1 MNRERQPFEGHRP
14 FEGTQGK
21 LTRSWPRT
29 RLQVDRTSF
38 QTKTESVLRVM
49 AKTSGRFYLLLGL
62 ALAVLVWFLYAW
74 SFKLTHGEIALGLGD
89 WGPGGGATWGLFIG
103 MFIWW
108 VGIAHGGILVSAAVR
123 LFKIRSL
130 APVAR
135 IAELAALVALVCAVT
150 GILMQLGR
158 LDRVFTSITSVLPR
172 AIQHSPLV
180 WDVTIITLYFTLTAT
195 YILLTLRH
203 DIYVLWQR
211 LPRLFS
217 PLYRLLTIGYEP
229 EEDEKVER
237 MVWWLALGLILMAP
251 LLLHGGVIPWLF
263 ALLPSMPGFY
273 GAAMGPVFLSLAI
286 VSAFGVVTV
295 IAYIFRRVHNWQ
307 DVFPDS
313 VFAALGRAVMFSALL
328 VLWLQ
333 LQVNVTGVYGAPIGV
348 QRVTVAKLESVGYW
362 LGIGPIAASFMY
374 LAVQGFFPRLFSVGR
389 TTVTGFLVVVAVL
402 VEKTLFIAEG
412 LMLPGFQLY
421 EEGSYSPSWVEISGV
436 VGTVF
441 VVILYFTV
449 IVKLIPVIEV
459 RLLEER

>member
-1 MNRERQPFEGHRP
+1 MYKERKPFEGHQPFEGSQGRLTHRWR
-14 FEGTQGK
+14 GT
-21 LTRSWPRT
+21 LLEVERT
-29 RLQVDRTSF
+29 RF
-38 QTKTESVLRVM
+38 QTKTENVLRVM
-49 AKTSGRFYLLLGL
+49 TKTSGRFYLLLL
-62 ALAVLVWFLYAW
+62 FALAVLAWFLYAW
-74 SFKLTHGEIALGLGD
+74 SFKLTYGEIVLGLGD
-89 WGPGGGATWGLFIG
+89 WGPGGGVTWGLFIG

-123 LFKIRSL
+123 LFNMKSL

-135 IAELAALVALVCAVT
+135 IAELTALVALVCAVT

-158 LDRVFTSITSVLPR
+158 LDRVFISITSVLPR

-180 WDVTIITLYFTLTAT
+180 WDVTIITTYFTLTGT

-203 DIYVLWQR
+203 DIYVLRQR
-211 LPRLFS
+211 LPRLLS

-237 MVWWLALGLILMAP
+237 MVWWMALGLIILAP

-263 ALLPSMPGFY
+263 ALLPAMPGFF
-273 GAAMGPVFLSLAI
+273 GPVMGPVFLSLAI

-295 IAYIFRRVHNWQ
+295 IAYIFRRVHKWQ

-313 VFAALGRAVMFSALL
+313 TFAALARAMMFSALL

-333 LQVNVTGVYGAPIGV
+333 LQLNVTGVYAPPIGV
-348 QRVTVAKLESVGYW
+348 GRVTVAKLESVGYW
-362 LGIGPIAASFMY
+362 LGIGPIAASFIY
-374 LAVQGFFPRLFSVGR
+374 LALQSLFPRLFSVGR
-389 TTVTGFLVVVAVL
+389 TAVAGLLVVLAVL

-412 LMLPGFQLY
+412 LMLPGFLLY
-421 EEGSYSPSWVEISGV
+421 EEGHYFPSWVEISGV
-436 VGTVF
+436 LGTVF
-441 VVILYFTV
+441 IVVLYFTV

-459 RLLEER
+459 RVLEEK